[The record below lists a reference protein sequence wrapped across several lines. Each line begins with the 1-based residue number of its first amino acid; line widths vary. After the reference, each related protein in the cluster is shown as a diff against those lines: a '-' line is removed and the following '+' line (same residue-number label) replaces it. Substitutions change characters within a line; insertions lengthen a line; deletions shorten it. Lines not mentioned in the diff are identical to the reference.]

1 MRRRRRYLGRDSPW
15 IARVKLNSWRLKKK
29 TMSERSRE
37 MKLVWFSR
45 DESWPRSSLQ
55 LWRPSHTRTD
65 LLQIVKADGEEP
77 KRRRSISPSGRTTR
91 SLRGF
96 SSAYGLILLL
106 MKILQRC
113 FSLGPPVKLSGLLE
127 LLPVHEIQ
135 FFEMPK
141 IDWVCRSQARALEG
155 HRDLVA
161 TGEDDDRD
169 QRRRS
174 RYFLVRN
181 IEKDD
186 QNRYDTLATKVKSLL
201 DPLAPCKF
209 SHPVWIKTSMLSSPM
224 RLLLVKAR
232 GLNSQKPP
240 HHKLAVSARAPLNSL
255 SPYLFFGRC
264 C

>member
-1 MRRRRRYLGRDSPW
+1 
-15 IARVKLNSWRLKKK
+15 
-29 TMSERSRE
+29 
-37 MKLVWFSR
+37 
-45 DESWPRSSLQ
+45 
-55 LWRPSHTRTD
+55 
-65 LLQIVKADGEEP
+65 
-77 KRRRSISPSGRTTR
+77 
-91 SLRGF
+91 
-96 SSAYGLILLL
+96 